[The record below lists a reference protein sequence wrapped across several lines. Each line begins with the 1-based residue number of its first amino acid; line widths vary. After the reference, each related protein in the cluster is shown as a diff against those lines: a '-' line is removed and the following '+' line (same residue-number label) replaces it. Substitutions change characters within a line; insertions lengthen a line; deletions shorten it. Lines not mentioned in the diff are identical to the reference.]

1 MSRMGEWF
9 MEWHE
14 DDDIDLML
22 AELAHEEELEQQRQ
36 LEEQKCPSLPGLIT
50 PPSIQLPNSPPM
62 SSSTHGQ
69 VTVMTSTGSW
79 LPKSS

>member
-22 AELAHEEELEQQRQ
+22 AALHHEEELHQQR
-36 LEEQKCPSLPGLIT
+36 LEQEARRYPVVIT
-50 PPSIQLPNSPPM
+50 PQAISHEFGTSPAKPVPSVLSLQ
-62 SSSTHGQ
+62 
-69 VTVMTSTGSW
+69 W
-79 LPKSS
+79 LPPPPRAR